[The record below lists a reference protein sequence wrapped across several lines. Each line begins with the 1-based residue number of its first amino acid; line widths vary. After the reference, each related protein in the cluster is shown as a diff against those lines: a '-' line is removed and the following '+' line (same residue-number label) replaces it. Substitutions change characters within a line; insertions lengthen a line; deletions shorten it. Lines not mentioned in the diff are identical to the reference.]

1 MITIL
6 QLVAGLALLYVG
18 AEGLVRGSAQLA
30 LRLGLSPLVIGLTV
44 VAFGTSSPELVVSVK
59 AALAGNGDISFGNVV
74 GSNICNIALILGLAS
89 VLRPMKVNLQLLRLD
104 VPIMIGVSVLLTLL
118 LLDGGL
124 NRFEGFFLFAGII
137 GYTTISY
144 VVATRDRINLVAD
157 DTEYAP
163 KPLHSIWRD
172 LALVVI
178 GLLALVFGADFL
190 VKGAVSIARFFG
202 ISEAVIGLTIVAVGT
217 SLPELATSVVA
228 AIKGEGDIAVGNV
241 VGSNIFNILAILGLA
256 SLIRPIHSDGIELFD
271 LLTMTFMAV
280 IMIPVM
286 RTGLRVNRWEG
297 AFLLVLYGGYIR
309 TLME

>member
-89 VLRPMKVNLQLLRLD
+89 VMRPMKVNLQLLRLD

-124 NRFEGFFLFAGII
+124 NRLEGFLLFAGII
-137 GYTTISY
+137 GYMTVSY
-144 VVATRDRINLVAD
+144 IVATRDRINIVAD
-157 DTEYAP
+157 DVEYVP
-163 KPLHSIWRD
+163 KPVHSVWRD
-172 LALVVI
+172 LFFVVV
-178 GLLALVFGADFL
+178 GLAALVFGADLL
-190 VKGAVSIARFFG
+190 VKGAVSVAQFFG
-202 ISEAVIGLTIVAVGT
+202 ISDAVIGLTIVAVGT

-241 VGSNIFNILAILGLA
+241 VGSNIFNILSILGLTA
-256 SLIRPIHSDGIELFD
+256 LIQPINAEGIELFD